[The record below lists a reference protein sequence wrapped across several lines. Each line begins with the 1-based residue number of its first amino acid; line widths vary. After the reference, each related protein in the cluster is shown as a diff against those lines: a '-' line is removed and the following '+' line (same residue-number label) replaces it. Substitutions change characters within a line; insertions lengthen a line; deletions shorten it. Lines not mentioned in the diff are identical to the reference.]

1 MIKKTAGVEH
11 DADINLLARMIQ
23 VSLVAYMTGG
33 AFLSLAYFDL
43 PWHLI
48 AMVLILQRS
57 LESPENNLPDQVSAS
72 QNDINGSEPE
82 ENRDE
87 QRA

>member
-1 MIKKTAGVEH
+1 MIKKTAGVER

-48 AMVLILQRS
+48 AVVLILQRS
-57 LESPENNLPDQVSAS
+57 LESLENDLSSHVSTG
-72 QNDINGSEPE
+72 QNNINGSEPTE
-82 ENRDE
+82 IMDE